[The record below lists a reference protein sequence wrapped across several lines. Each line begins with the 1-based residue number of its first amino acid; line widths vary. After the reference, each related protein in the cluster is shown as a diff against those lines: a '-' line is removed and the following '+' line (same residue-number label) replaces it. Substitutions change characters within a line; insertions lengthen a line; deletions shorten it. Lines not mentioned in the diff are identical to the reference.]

1 MRALLLS
8 LVALVFGVSQALCAC
23 PPDSGPNTQIS
34 HSNDHRSGNNADHH
48 SDKEHA
54 CDGCQHCDR
63 NDLFAVALIDKVEA
77 TSRTETMIVVTDSYA
92 GTLRF
97 FQLRG
102 PPAQPIDLRWPI
114 HTNSP
119 ISRYDVSLT

>member
-8 LVALVFGVSQALCAC
+8 LIVLVFGVSQALCAC
-23 PPDSGPNTQIS
+23 PPDSGSDAQIS
-34 HSNDHRSGNNADHH
+34 HNNDHH

-63 NDLFAVALIDKVEA
+63 NGLFAGPLIDKVEA
-77 TSRTETMIVVTDSYA
+77 TWRTETKIVITDSYT
-92 GTLRF
+92 GTVRI

-102 PPAQPIDLRWPI
+102 PPAQPIELRWRI
-114 HTNSP
+114 HANSP
-119 ISRYDVSLT
+119 ISRHDVSLT